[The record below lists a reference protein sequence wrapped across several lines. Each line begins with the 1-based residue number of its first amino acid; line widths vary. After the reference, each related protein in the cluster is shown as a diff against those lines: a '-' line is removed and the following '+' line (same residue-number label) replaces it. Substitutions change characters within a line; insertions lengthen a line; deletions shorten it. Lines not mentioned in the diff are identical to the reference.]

1 MKRWVVIGFLFLL
14 VGITACSNTT
24 NESNQKDSQTNESVT
39 DEKEKSDVSYEKAED
54 VVNLLKKSE
63 ELPIGEINVYSAD
76 NDPNE
81 LLGRPGGY
89 TSKADFLDANVEKKA
104 IETAVEEGSNEAE
117 VKQSIRESFGV
128 ENGGSVEVFE
138 TNEDAEKR
146 KEYIE
151 TITKEMGGLLTEY
164 SYVKKNV
171 LLRLSKSLTH
181 DHAAVYETV
190 LKETI
195 K

>member
-1 MKRWVVIGFLFLL
+1 MK
-14 VGITACSNTT
+14 S
-24 NESNQKDSQTNESVT
+24 S
-39 DEKEKSDVSYEKAED
+39 
-54 VVNLLKKSE
+54 
-63 ELPIGEINVYSAD
+63 D

-89 TSKADFLDANVEKKA
+89 TSK
-104 IETAVEEGSNEAE
+104 AE

-151 TITKEMGGLLTEY
+151 TVTKEMGLLLTEY
-164 SYVKKNV
+164 SYVEKNV
-171 LLRLSKSLTH
+171 LLLISVNSIKEYGENYLRKCNSCNILKVKNFTELSFLTLYQSILKRRTQGLISLSSSFQ
-181 DHAAVYETV
+181 V
-190 LKETI
+190 LKARKMKLSENTLVSI
-195 K
+195 TYPACSDKAIV